1 MLLDNQILRIFE
13 IMESRTVITEAR
25 QGFLRYLKTRFPEVP
40 DYVIKDLFYKLK
52 TADKNET
59 LKFLELFSSY
69 DWSLVKDMDITFDTF
84 KPEHQ
89 YLLKKRMSGEIRD
102 YVPKDAERHEI
113 QKNKLETVGLSEPI
127 ILTKYPDQNF
137 YWLDEGW
144 HRTIQMF
151 NKFPEG
157 FVYPNV
163 YVGTYKLPY
172 SEYQRKYDELFPEWK
187 EIRTPLSNT
196 H

>member
-1 MLLDNQILRIFE
+1 MNLDGQILRIFE
-13 IMESRTVITEAR
+13 IMEPRSVISEVR
-25 QGFLRYLKTRFPEVP
+25 SGFLRFLQEKFPSVP
-40 DYVIKDLFYKLK
+40 EYVIKDLFYKLK
-52 TADKNET
+52 TSPKNET
-59 LKFLELFSSY
+59 LKFLELFSNY
-69 DWSLVKDMDITFDTF
+69 DWELIKDMDISFDIF

-89 YLLKKRMSGEIRD
+89 DLLRRRISGEVKN
-102 YVPKDAERHEI
+102 YVPNDLERHEV
-113 QKNKLETVGLSEPI
+113 QRKKLESGGLSEPI
-127 ILTKYPDQNF
+127 ILSKYPDQDF

-151 NKFPEG
+151 KKFPEG

-163 YVGTYKLPY
+163 YVGTYKYPY
-172 SEYQRKYDELFPEWK
+172 SEYQKLYDELFPDWK